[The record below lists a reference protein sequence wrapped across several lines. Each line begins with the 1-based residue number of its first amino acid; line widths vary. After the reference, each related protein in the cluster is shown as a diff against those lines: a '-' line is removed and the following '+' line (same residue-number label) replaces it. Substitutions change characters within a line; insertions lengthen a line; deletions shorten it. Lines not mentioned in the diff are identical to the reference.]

1 MSVSLHLVLI
11 LLFSLTT
18 VYLQEV
24 EEVPLEVIVDSSPC
38 STTCGLGLKTQTL
51 CLLKNGT
58 AAMEENVRSKVG
70 TEVSQECHVRRVNC
84 VDSWHCGLISM
95 TVTSGERVEL
105 DCLGEVMEAMGK
117 FTWRVSW
124 RHTRGV
130 ISSDNSLFARWETP
144 QLDRVILDPV
154 SEKDAGTYRCDV
166 QDLAFRR
173 VKRIYWGVRVL
184 PTGVLNLDYENSLD
198 QWETTGTHQTSSN
211 LAVNYI
217 VQVLLGFC
225 FLVICCILLYCAVKR
240 RQLRLSQNVSQ

>member
-1 MSVSLHLVLI
+1 MI
-11 LLFSLTT
+11 LLGLFFFFTFESINIT
-18 VYLQEV
+18 
-24 EEVPLEVIVDSSPC
+24 DSSF
-38 STTCGLGLKTQTL
+38 TLHQIRAQVQGLIIISGLL
-51 CLLKNGT
+51 VCL
-58 AAMEENVRSKVG
+58 

-130 ISSDNSLFARWETP
+130 ISSDNSLFAPNELWF
-144 QLDRVILDPV
+144 
-154 SEKDAGTYRCDV
+154 SGTYRCDV

-217 VQVLLGFC
+217 VQVYPNLFLNNSFILLPRSLKGRQGVL
-225 FLVICCILLYCAVKR
+225 FLVCLVVWLFT
-240 RQLRLSQNVSQ
+240 L